1 VIFTSSSETEFSAY
15 KPDNIS
21 YKDAK
26 LSIYFE
32 TQEMMEETLI
42 LLKFN
47 CPDANCDYIGNG
59 WADLKLHARAVH
71 SRLMWFVLLSILT
84 GRLFSDS
91 ISGYSPVTCV
101 LGTKRFSLMN
111 MHSIQRTSSQS
122 IYPLCTIDM

>member
-21 YKDAK
+21 YKDSK

-71 SRLMWFVLLSILT
+71 SRLMWFVLSSILT

-91 ISGYSPVTCV
+91 ISG
-101 LGTKRFSLMN
+101 
-111 MHSIQRTSSQS
+111 
-122 IYPLCTIDM
+122 